1 MEFANRVAVI
11 TGGASGIGRALAA
24 AMGRRKVAAV
34 ALVDVSENV
43 VDVAAQLNAE
53 EGREFAVPFQ
63 GNTVDEAFRA
73 SVFDEM
79 GRRCGTT
86 VTLCVPAAG
95 ITRDDLA
102 VRVDAHTG
110 KARIYPAEQF
120 RLVVEVNLIA
130 PIYWALEMIGRI
142 AEDRAARGLKR
153 WRADEQIQGSVVFIG
168 SISSQG
174 NRGQISYASTKAG
187 LEGAAATIMKE
198 AIFHGVRCGVIHP
211 GFTDTPMVRALGANY
226 VEKNILPFTQLGRLI
241 RPDEIADAIC
251 FMLANSAVSG
261 QLWVD
266 AGWHAPA

>member
-1 MEFANRVAVI
+1 MDLKDKVAVI
-11 TGGASGIGRALAA
+11 TGGASGIGRAVAT
-24 AMGRRKVAAV
+24 AMARRGVKGL
-34 ALVDVSENV
+34 ALVDVSEAV
-43 VDVAAQLNAE
+43 EDVAAKLNAE
-53 EGREFAVPFQ
+53 AGRTFAIPFQ
-63 GNTVDEAFRA
+63 GDTTDERFRA
-73 SVFDEM
+73 SVFDAIERKF
-79 GRRCGTT
+79 GP

-102 VRVDAHTG
+102 VRVDKVSG
-110 KARIYPAEQF
+110 KARIYPVEQF
-120 RLVVEVNLIA
+120 KLVVDVNLIA
-130 PIYWALEMIGRI
+130 PVYWALEMIGRI

-153 WRADEQIQGSVVFIG
+153 WVPEEGMQGSVVFIG

-198 AIFHGVRCGVIHP
+198 AMYYGVRCSVIHP
-211 GFTDTPMVRALGANY
+211 GFTDTPMVRAMGMDY
-226 VEKNILPFTQLGRLI
+226 VQKNILPYTQLGRLI